1 MAGRLESLVTTLEGA
16 RRRLGV
22 PSESAADLADAVRL
36 WADTDVGAALVMASP
51 EDGGPNPVY
60 PTRIGVATAKGA
72 SEAQHRP
79 GGDLRQVRL
88 RAVVLTL
95 DALRRAL
102 AGPA

>member
-1 MAGRLESLVTTLEGA
+1 MEGA
-16 RRRLGV
+16 
-22 PSESAADLADAVRL
+22 
-36 WADTDVGAALVMASP
+36 

-72 SEAQHRP
+72 TEARHRP

-102 AGPA
+102 AVPG

>member
-1 MAGRLESLVTTLEGA
+1 M
-16 RRRLGV
+16 RR
-22 PSESAADLADAVRL
+22 
-36 WADTDVGAALVMASP
+36 WAEADVGAALVMDSA
-51 EDGGPNPVY
+51 EDDGPNPVY

-72 SEAQHRP
+72 SEVRHRP

-102 AGPA
+102 AAPA